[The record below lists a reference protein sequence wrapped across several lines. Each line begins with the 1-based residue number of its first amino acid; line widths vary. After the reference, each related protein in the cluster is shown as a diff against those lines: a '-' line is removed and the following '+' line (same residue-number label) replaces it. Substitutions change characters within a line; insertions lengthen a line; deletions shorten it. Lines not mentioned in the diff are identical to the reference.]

1 MYGIRTQD
9 SFEEAEVAQPQVQ
22 VHEVDW
28 FAGARRVAIP
38 LEAIGVGT
46 FVYVEG
52 VSESPYTYAIIHWV
66 QEGTGNFRVLRLP
79 DLREVSTV
87 FKPAYLQTPEV
98 FMRVPFIP
106 EVTQHL
112 AQCGG
117 DVDIQACFTAALQPR
132 ITVITSQYKNQSRA
146 RIAGTEVYADGITLA
161 DAVGNLVVDNPTR
174 FHVQLQE

>member
-1 MYGIRTQD
+1 MSRSHTQ
-9 SFEEAEVAQPQVQ
+9 AY
-22 VHEVDW
+22 EVDW

-52 VSESPYTYAIIHWV
+52 VSESSYTYAIIHWV
-66 QEGTGNFRVLRLP
+66 QEGTGYFRVLRLP

-87 FKPAYLQTPEV
+87 FKPAYLHTPDV

-117 DVDIQACFTAALQPR
+117 GVDIQACFTAALQPR
-132 ITVITSQYKNQSRA
+132 ITVITSQYKGQRRA
-146 RIAGTEVYADGITLA
+146 RIAGTAVYADGITLA

-174 FHVQLQE
+174 FHVQVHES